1 MAVLRTLEQ
10 SGISWHL
17 ELASALD
24 RYHRHPR
31 GPIVYVAVEAELVEL
46 ARSIDGLS
54 FPGLERWDAV
64 ARDEDATVFFRC
76 VESGAL
82 RHGSPFEVF
91 CISYDPRR
99 DQYRD
104 PHDAY
109 EQLRARRIA
118 PAADHDDATTAM
130 DAAVLTARYS
140 YHIDMPVWS
149 ARWRPGGV
157 PEAEQQRL
165 LVDVLTGRHA
175 EKGLDLLDDLGF
187 VGSYWP
193 VLAQMGTTDH
203 TKDFHP
209 EGDVWEH
216 TLEALSNRKSVDLT
230 VSAALLLHDVGKPES
245 PRTRERAFDGHA
257 EIGARTARRFL
268 RELGFDESFV
278 ERVAWLVRHHMVPGI
293 IHKLPA
299 RRVEPVMASPLFPL
313 LLEVYR
319 CDLSA
324 TFTGP
329 EPYYRACKTY
339 RSFLKNRSNPFRDV
353 DGKKLLK
360 LYVE

>member
-1 MAVLRTLEQ
+1 MGVLRTLEQ
-10 SGISWHL
+10 SGFSWHL

-31 GPIVYVAVEAELVEL
+31 GPNVYVAVEAELVDL
-46 ARSIDGLS
+46 ARTIDALS
-54 FPGLERWDAV
+54 FPGLDRWDAV

-76 VESGAL
+76 VESGWL
-82 RHGSPFEVF
+82 RHRSPFEVF
-91 CISYDPRR
+91 SISYDPRKH
-99 DQYRD
+99 QYRD

-109 EQLRARRIA
+109 EQLRGQRVA
-118 PAADHDDATTAM
+118 PSDGHDDAATAM
-130 DAAVLTARYS
+130 DAAVLAARYG
-140 YHIDMPVWS
+140 YEVDMPVRS
-149 ARWRPGGV
+149 ARWRPGEV
-157 PEAEQQRL
+157 SEAEQQRL
-165 LVDVLTGRHA
+165 LIDVLTGRRA

-187 VGSYWP
+187 VGSYWSP
-193 VLAQMGTTDH
+193 LAQMGTTDH

-268 RELGFDESFV
+268 RDLGFGENFV
-278 ERVAWLVRHHMVPGI
+278 ERVAWLVRHHMVPGV

-299 RRVEPVMASPLFPL
+299 RRVEPVMGSPLFPL

-339 RSFLKNRSNPFRDV
+339 RTFLKNRSNPFRDV